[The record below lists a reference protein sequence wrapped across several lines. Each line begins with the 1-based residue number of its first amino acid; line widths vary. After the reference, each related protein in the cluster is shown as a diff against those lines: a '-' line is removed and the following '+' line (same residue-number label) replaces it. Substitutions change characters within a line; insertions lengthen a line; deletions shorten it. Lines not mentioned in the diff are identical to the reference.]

1 MNNFDDFKVG
11 DLVAIKPRH
20 LMLNEEYPAVGTIVA
35 DGANLKYYTPEE
47 CEKFGYEY
55 PRKGWWSVLWSRGSD
70 AGQVS
75 DCDGSILEWVA
86 GPTVVIGGPSRA
98 QSSD

>member
-1 MNNFDDFKVG
+1 MNNFDFKVG

-55 PRKGWWSVLWSRGSD
+55 PRKGWWSVLWSRGIDAGRVSD
-70 AGQVS
+70 ASECLFEKVNF
-75 DCDGSILEWVA
+75 L
-86 GPTVVIGGPSRA
+86 
-98 QSSD
+98 